1 MSTTN
6 SDTPDQEPS
15 AATTHSFDDSDT
27 RADEMR
33 EQLDAWVEDLAELTD
48 EAQASEQFQQ
58 WLDVQSKFY
67 DYSARNTLLIKLQ
80 CPEATKVAGYNT
92 WRNEFDRYVQEGEQ
106 AIWIW
111 APIITKQCPECENSP
126 SYHEQSDC
134 DYDETPPEE
143 WSKGLVG
150 FKPTAVFDVSQT
162 EGEPLPEL
170 ETEAAGDAD
179 DLVPALLD
187 AATTLDIDV
196 RVVNAAEWEHGDAKG
211 VCKHRNLHECQPVVE
226 AKDRAN
232 QADLAV
238 TLIHEYAHALLH
250 FDVDDDTERAK
261 REVEAEAVAYIVGR
275 FLGLDT
281 SGSAFY
287 LAAWENDDAEVIQDR
302 LGRISSTAQEII
314 GIVAED

>member
-1 MSTTN
+1 MATASN
-6 SDTPDQEPS
+6 SS
-15 AATTHSFDDSDT
+15 VSFDETDT
-27 RADEMR
+27 RHDEMHSTI
-33 EQLDAWVEDLAELTD
+33 EAWIDELVDDVD
-48 EAQASEQFQQ
+48 EAQASEEFQE
-58 WLDVQSKFY
+58 WLDVQSRFH
-67 DYSARNTLLIKLQ
+67 DYSHRNTLLIKLQ

-111 APIITKQCPECENSP
+111 APIIAKQCPECENSP
-126 SYHEQSDC
+126 SYHEDSEC
-134 DYDETPPEE
+134 EYDETPPEE

-162 EGEPLPEL
+162 DGEPLPEL
-170 ETEAAGDAD
+170 ETEATGEAE
-179 DLVPALLD
+179 DLVPTLTD
-187 AATTLDIDV
+187 AASDLGVTV
-196 RVVNAAEWEHGDAKG
+196 RIVEADDWEHGDAMG
-211 VCKHRNLHECQPVVE
+211 ICEDRSLHDLQPVVK
-226 AKDRAN
+226 AKAREN

-314 GIVAED
+314 GTVAES